1 MSTSDEKELLSLAIQ
16 TFGERINPESDI
28 KNYSLEE
35 LEIFLQGLVICPSCE
50 AVYFAC
56 NHKGGTCWSCEA
68 VIEIVDDHNTRDM
81 GGVAAIIVGSSD
93 QEPIFLIGS
102 EGDGWAF
109 DEWCQLIGQD
119 SDHYDFWFC

>member
-1 MSTSDEKELLSLAIQ
+1 MSTNDEKELLSLAIQ
-16 TFGERINPESDI
+16 TFGEKINPECDLT
-28 KNYSLEE
+28 NFSLGE
-35 LEIFLQGLVICPSCE
+35 LESFLQGLVFCPSCN

-56 NHKGGTCWSCEA
+56 THEGGTCWSCKA
-68 VIEIVDDHNTRDM
+68 IIEIIDDLDARDM
-81 GGVAAIIVGSSD
+81 GGVAAIIVGDAD

-109 DEWCQLIGQD
+109 DEWCQLIGKD